1 MLWLIQLD
9 ADEPEALKKMRLERE
24 EREKREQE
32 AKDAAAAAD
41 AKLRAE
47 TGKFVSGQDL
57 REARMSDAY
66 ELEQKKLGSA
76 GAETGPDIRQKVRAM
91 QGAARRMRADK
102 ERLQHQSMKSG
113 KTLAEVAE
121 ALMALLND
129 KMPEA
134 LGEIVMR
141 WSEVISAAATK
152 ANAFMNG
159 SFRVPRAQVL
169 SMLLSMTV
177 GGHTHTH
184 THTHT
189 ICIYTRTSRARA
201 HTHTHTH
208 TSRRR

>member
-113 KTLAEVAE
+113 KTLAEVAA
-121 ALMALLND
+121 ALTALLND

-169 SMLLSMTV
+169 SMTSEGLTLSADIVTTGFFGNEKASV
-177 GGHTHTH
+177 ERVDIKGG
-184 THTHT
+184 
-189 ICIYTRTSRARA
+189 RTLRHHGR
-201 HTHTHTH
+201 
-208 TSRRR
+208 